1 MPGRVECSW
10 LAEAP
15 SRQAIGKSDAQL
27 CLLLQDKR
35 DKQDKLADS
44 NLYIKN
50 IDDGQTDDT
59 LRQLFEVRAP
69 CWVPVGTGVYAEA
82 SHSAPVTI
90 ARLEPMGL
98 LVQ

>member
-1 MPGRVECSW
+1 MPGRVECCW
-10 LAEAP
+10 LADLP

-59 LRQLFEVRAP
+59 LRQLFEVRAR
-69 CWVPVGTGVYAEA
+69 TGVYAEA

-90 ARLEPMGL
+90 ACLEPMGL